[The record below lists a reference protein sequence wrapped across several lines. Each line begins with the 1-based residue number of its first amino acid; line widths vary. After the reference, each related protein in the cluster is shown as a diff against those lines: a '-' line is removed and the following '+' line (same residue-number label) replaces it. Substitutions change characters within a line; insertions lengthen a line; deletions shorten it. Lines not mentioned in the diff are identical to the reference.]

1 MRVSC
6 LIPAYNEATRVPA
19 VIRAACACPDV
30 DEIIVVSD
38 GSTDHTVRCAAD
50 AGADRVIT
58 FAHNQG
64 KGAAILAAAAQAQGE
79 VLVLLDADLCGI
91 QPGHISQLLAPVRAG
106 QAEMAVGVFTG
117 DRRHGLLPRLSGQR
131 ALHRRLL
138 AHAEALA
145 ATGFGFEIALDHLA
159 RRRRAR
165 VLQVPLA
172 GVSHQRKRQKYGTVK
187 GLRQEM
193 RASSDVL
200 HQLRLVATAWR
211 GLRGSRKRRSRSVG
225 VALLVFVTL
234 LVLFAP
240 VFLLSPSDAAHVST
254 RSPLQPGDR
263 VLLVVAHPDDEVIG
277 AGGLMGTAHRTGVP
291 VSVVVVT
298 NGDSNRVSAALI
310 GRHLRSHAA
319 DFVKTGIV
327 RQGETIEGLRRLGVA
342 TDQVFFFGFPD
353 RALADVLASEVPVT
367 SPFTLLR
374 RAAYPG
380 VVAPEAP
387 YTAPALAALLQQVVE
402 QVRPTVIITHAPF
415 DRHPDHRAVY
425 ALVEAHRGGAR
436 LYTFLVHAQGFPRPL
451 RLASQEPLLPPAALS
466 QPLGWSW
473 VEFALSPEA
482 VQDKRHAIDAHR
494 SQIHSP
500 YLRLL
505 LASFVRRNELFA
517 VPRDAN
523 AFSGTT
529 R

>member
-1 MRVSC
+1 MKVSC

-38 GSTDHTVRCAAD
+38 GSTDDTVRCATD

-79 VLVLLDADLCGI
+79 VLLLLDADLCGI
-91 QPGHISQLLAPVRAG
+91 QPAHISQLLAPVRAG
-106 QAEMAVGVFTG
+106 QAEMTVGVFTG

-138 AHAEALA
+138 TRAEALA
-145 ATGFGFEIALDHLA
+145 TSGFGFEIALDRLA

-165 VLQVPLA
+165 VLKVPLA
-172 GVSHQRKRQKYGTVK
+172 EVSHQRKRQKYGTVK
-187 GLRQEM
+187 GLHQEM
-193 RASSDVL
+193 RAFSDVL
-200 HQLRLVATAWR
+200 RQFRSATAWR
-211 GLRGSRKRRSRSVG
+211 GLRDSGKRGSRSVG
-225 VALLVFVTL
+225 VALLVLVVL

-240 VFLLSPSDAAHVST
+240 VFLVSPSHAARVWAQ
-254 RSPLQPGDR
+254 SPLQPGDR
-263 VLLVVAHPDDEVIG
+263 LLLVVAHPDDEVIG
-277 AGGLMGTAHRTGVP
+277 AGGLVDTAHRTGVP

-310 GRHLRSHAA
+310 GRHLRSHSA
-319 DFVKTGIV
+319 DFIKTGMV

-342 TDQVFFFGFPD
+342 ADQVFFFGFPD
-353 RALADVLASEVPVT
+353 RALAEVLASEVPVT

-374 RAAYPG
+374 RAAYPR
-380 VVAPEAP
+380 VVAPDAP
-387 YTAPALAALLQQVVE
+387 YTAPALGALLQQVVE

-436 LYTFLVHAQGFPRPL
+436 LYTFLVHAPGFPRPL
-451 RLASQEPLLPPAALS
+451 RSAPQEPLLPPADLS

-482 VQDKRHAIDAHR
+482 EQNKRQAIDAHR

-517 VPRDAN
+517 VPRN
-523 AFSGTT
+523 ASQVSGTT